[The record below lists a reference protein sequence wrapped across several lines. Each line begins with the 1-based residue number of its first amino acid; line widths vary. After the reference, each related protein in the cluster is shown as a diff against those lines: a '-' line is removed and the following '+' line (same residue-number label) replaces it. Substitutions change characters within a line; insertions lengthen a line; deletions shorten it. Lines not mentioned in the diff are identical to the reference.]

1 MKRKKLRIQ
10 SSSALQIARATAPRQ
25 GRFSG
30 YDVHGDTKYNRRKQ
44 KRDTKREIARY
55 L

>member
-10 SSSALQIARATAPRQ
+10 SSSALQIARTTAPRQ
-25 GRFSG
+25 GRFSSYG
-30 YDVHGDTKYNRRKQ
+30 VHGDTKYNRRKQ
-44 KRDTKREIARY
+44 KRDTRREIVMY